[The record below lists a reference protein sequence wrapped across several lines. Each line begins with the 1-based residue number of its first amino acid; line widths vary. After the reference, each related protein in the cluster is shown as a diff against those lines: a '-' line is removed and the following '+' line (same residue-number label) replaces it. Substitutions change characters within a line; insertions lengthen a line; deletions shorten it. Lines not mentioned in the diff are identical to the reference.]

1 MRRAVARGRCNV
13 LPNVTALHAIKNC
26 GAGGQKDRKVAIFA

>member
-13 LPNVTALHAIKNC
+13 LRNVTALHAIKNYRV
-26 GAGGQKDRKVAIFA
+26 GGQKDRKVAIFA